1 MKVYKS
7 QTKGLQKAPGCPK
20 PKSGQFYQHFT
31 AGEAARQTASQAQE
45 RLLLSTLGL
54 FQKVTGCPKPK
65 SSQFCKQFTDW
76 EASQPASQAQDML
89 VLSTLCLSGTHYY
102 VCMYECMYV
111 CMYVCTYVC
120 TYVSLSP
127 THRGQFCQQV
137 TYGQAAFLEGQ
148 IPKKGLRRDPG
159 LHKPKT
165 GQFYLQLTYELVSLV
180 FKLPQIPYKN
190 LQKAPGPPKLK
201 RDITHWLGGWL
212 AGSGCFGSILGG
224 TITKVPTLSLNQL
237 AKSSPFF

>member
-1 MKVYKS
+1 MGK
-7 QTKGLQKAPGCPK
+7 
-20 PKSGQFYQHFT
+20 
-31 AGEAARQTASQAQE
+31 
-45 RLLLSTLGL
+45 LL
-54 FQKVTGCPKPK
+54 
-65 SSQFCKQFTDW
+65 
-76 EASQPASQAQDML
+76 
-89 VLSTLCLSGTHYY
+89 Y
-102 VCMYECMYV
+102 
-111 CMYVCTYVC
+111 
-120 TYVSLSP
+120 
-127 THRGQFCQQV
+127 
-137 TYGQAAFLEGQ
+137 LEGQ
-148 IPKKGLRRDPG
+148 IPKKGLRRHPG

-237 AKSSPFF
+237 AKSSPFFQIKQRARARARAGAQADTTVYVCMYVCVYVGTYVRMHVHMYVCKRM

>member
-65 SSQFCKQFTDW
+65 SSQFYKQFTDW
-76 EASQPASQAQDML
+76 EASQPASQPSAGHAR
-89 VLSTLCLSGTHYY
+89 SIHTLPLWDSLL
-102 VCMYECMYV
+102 CMYVRMYV

-180 FKLPQIPYKN
+180 FKLPQIPNKN

-201 RDITHWLGGWL
+201 RAIL
-212 AGSGCFGSILGG
+212 AGGLASWLRMLWEHF
-224 TITKVPTLSLNQL
+224 KVGQSQKCQL
-237 AKSSPFF
+237 CH